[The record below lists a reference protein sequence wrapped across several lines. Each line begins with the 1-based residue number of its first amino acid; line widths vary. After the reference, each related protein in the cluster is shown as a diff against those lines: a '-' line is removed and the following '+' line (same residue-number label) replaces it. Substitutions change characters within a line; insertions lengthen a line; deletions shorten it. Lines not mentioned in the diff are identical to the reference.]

1 YETFSNNI
9 KELGDDSNKNTKKS
23 YYVYKLH
30 ESFLELVKQ
39 NENKVTTILEKFA
52 KEIEYLK
59 QEQHDLCIR
68 GKIKK
73 DWAIGLAFIP
83 VVNIIACPILGV
95 QANSD
100 FYATLEKMNNILF
113 VVKAADI
120 VKNTLNV
127 AIVNFITAI
136 TKITSFFA
144 LLTHELKTI
153 AERHVNEEIKTYH
166 FEIIKSKS
174 SEIVDSCRYFV
185 SKIPDCKTDL

>member
-1 YETFSNNI
+1 KTIQKFCESYKYLEYETFSNNI
-9 KELGDDSNKNTKKS
+9 KKLDDNLNKNTKKS

-39 NENKVTTILEKFA
+39 NENKVTTILEKFT

-68 GKIKK
+68 DKIKK

-83 VVNIIACPILGV
+83 
-95 QANSD
+95 ANSD

-120 VKNTLNV
+120 IKNILNF

-136 TKITSFFA
+136 TKITFYA

-174 SEIVDSCRYFV
+174 SEIVDS
-185 SKIPDCKTDL
+185 